1 MWIVLKGDLYQGIS
15 KRNLLVFMLAIFGI
29 KNVWKKTLKEVFTY
43 KGIKLKFNP
52 ENPELINACLLL
64 GYPQEFLARK

>member
-29 KNVWKKTLKEVFTY
+29 KNEIELKEKVN
-43 KGIKLKFNP
+43 KP
-52 ENPELINACLLL
+52 
-64 GYPQEFLARK
+64 